1 MKPDRNGSRIV
12 SRRKFTALTGSALAV
27 GAAGCLGEDSDNE
40 PEADS
45 EFNQIDT
52 IEI

>member
-1 MKPDRNGSRIV
+1 MMPTT
-12 SRRKFTALTGSALAV
+12 RRSVLAGTGTIAFAAL
-27 GAAGCLGEDSDNE
+27 AGCLGEDSDNE